1 MYVAV
6 SPYLGITHL
15 LLVDMIASDYIHP
28 KVVDPSKDQ
37 NAVTEPNTKKKSI
50 SKIIAKKTITIY
62 GLMTGFSITLRSS
75 EGLNPPIHK
84 KNRSAEVFH
93 IPDMT

>member
-37 NAVTEPNTKKKSI
+37 NAVTEPNTKKK
-50 SKIIAKKTITIY
+50 
-62 GLMTGFSITLRSS
+62 
-75 EGLNPPIHK
+75 IHIQNHCK
-84 KNRSAEVFH
+84 KNHYNLWINDRFFYYLEKL
-93 IPDMT
+93 

>member
-37 NAVTEPNTKKKSI
+37 NAVTEPNTKKKNPYPKSLQ
-50 SKIIAKKTITIY
+50 KKP
-62 GLMTGFSITLRSS
+62 LQFM
-75 EGLNPPIHK
+75 
-84 KNRSAEVFH
+84 
-93 IPDMT
+93 D